1 MKTYLVN
8 YFELSSDEK
17 LAYYHSEPGKPIV
30 FLIHGNFSS
39 TVHWFR
45 TMEVLEDDYSVYAV
59 DLRGFGLSSYR
70 HSFDSLAE
78 LALDLV
84 EFILKQDL
92 QDISLIGWSL
102 GGGVAMELAAACPE
116 RIKNLTL
123 YSSIGSQGMPMY
135 EVDTTTLQPLLDKPL
150 HTKDDLL
157 NHPVYVAPIDKLI
170 HFGNYEQIS
179 GVLQNL
185 YCKHQPL
192 KEEMDLFVE
201 ALQQQ
206 RNLVDAKFALLSY
219 NITDQHNGV
228 FAGSSHI
235 KNIKCPVLM
244 LHGDR
249 DSVIPI
255 EESCKT
261 KKIFQEQAKFI
272 EFEGCGHGVHIDE
285 PEKWLYEVREFIKK
299 HQ

>member
-123 YSSIGSQGMPMY
+123 Y
-135 EVDTTTLQPLLDKPL
+135 
-150 HTKDDLL
+150 
-157 NHPVYVAPIDKLI
+157 
-170 HFGNYEQIS
+170 
-179 GVLQNL
+179 
-185 YCKHQPL
+185 
-192 KEEMDLFVE
+192 
-201 ALQQQ
+201 
-206 RNLVDAKFALLSY
+206 
-219 NITDQHNGV
+219 
-228 FAGSSHI
+228 
-235 KNIKCPVLM
+235 
-244 LHGDR
+244 
-249 DSVIPI
+249 
-255 EESCKT
+255 
-261 KKIFQEQAKFI
+261 
-272 EFEGCGHGVHIDE
+272 
-285 PEKWLYEVREFIKK
+285 
-299 HQ
+299 